1 MTKNDPKING
11 SQINQNGQKG
21 QKWTRKVVPMMG
33 QKCTMK
39 RPAYDAGARDKEKK
53 KMKKWKGPSEP
64 EYNSGT
70 IDKVD
75 NMDKQ
80 IFITGIWCR
89 VKGKRKTPAYN
100 AGIIYEGGQTSRYHA
115 KQKTD

>member
-53 KMKKWKGPSEP
+53 KMKK
-64 EYNSGT
+64 
-70 IDKVD
+70 
-75 NMDKQ
+75 
-80 IFITGIWCR
+80 
-89 VKGKRKTPAYN
+89 
-100 AGIIYEGGQTSRYHA
+100 
-115 KQKTD
+115 